1 MLFRRKKELQSL
13 LEATRKSLGMAENK
27 AEKLAKEVKELN
39 EENHAL
45 YEESKGLRKMNAEM
59 ESRISDLEIQCEF
72 LANNLSKKKR
82 ELVGLGTSN

>member
-27 AEKLAKEVKELN
+27 AEKLAKQAKELH

-45 YEESKGLRKMNAEM
+45 YEENKELRKMNAEM
-59 ESRISDLEIQCEF
+59 ESRISDLEVQCEF
-72 LANNLSKKKR
+72 LFNNLSKKKR
-82 ELVGLGTSN
+82 ELVDNGKAN